1 MAKRIQN
8 ISKLDKTGKR
18 VLELLQNEAWEYIQG
33 LFMGVHEKTGT
44 TTEAEIVAHKDFA
57 ELVLMQKLSI
67 DCNGDIYIGTEG
79 NKKKVRDYIKENGYC
94 DPWGKENDDIP
105 DDYG

>member
-18 VLELLQNEAWEYIQG
+18 VLELLQNEVWEYIQDI
-33 LFMGVHEKTGT
+33 FMGVTGT
-44 TTEAEIVAHKDFA
+44 TTKAEIVTHKDFA

-67 DCNGDIYIGTEG
+67 DCNGDIYIGTEE
-79 NKKKVRDYIKENGYC
+79 NKKKVRDCIKENGYS
-94 DPWGKENDDIP
+94 DPWGKEDDIP